1 MLRKLLVGAVVLQVV
16 CAGAASGA
24 TFGKVVAIGG
34 AASDLAL
41 DEARGY
47 LYISNFTANRIEV
60 MSLANNV
67 IQTSINVAS
76 QPSSLALSPD
86 GRYLVVAHYGNF
98 ASPGSPANAITVIDL
113 STNGKQTFALGNPP
127 LGVAFGLDGLALLVT
142 SQEFL
147 LFDPVSGT
155 TQTLNTVSGLT
166 PNTLPQAPASF
177 PSNIVAASIGVSA
190 DGLHMYGLTDTFTFS
205 YDVNSRAL
213 SVVGYVSQPPQ
224 GPRVVSVNRDGTL
237 FLAGWVLRDS
247 FRRHLAEFPSPTGAL
262 NVGGHVFDSSRNLI
276 YAEIPDSTA
285 PNAPPTLQIVD
296 SDNLTVRERLLL
308 PENLAGKGVLSSDS
322 NTMYAVSDS
331 GVLVLPVGSLAQA
344 HRLAAS
350 QEDVVFRGN
359 YCDRRVT
366 SQQITITDPG
376 SGNTAFL
383 LSTTTAG
390 ITISPSSGVTP
401 ATVKISVDPNA
412 FQNQK
417 GTVAATITI
426 ASTQA
431 VNVPRSI
438 RVLIN
443 TKEPDQRGSFVDVPG
458 KLVDILAD
466 PARDRFYILRQDT
479 NQVLVFD
486 ATNNTQIATLRTG
499 NVPTQ
504 LAITF
509 DRRYL
514 LIGSNDS
521 QIIPVYDLETLQPQT
536 PVIMPPGH
544 YPRSIAASAKAILAA
559 CRVAGPVHTI
569 DRVDLISR
577 TAVEL
582 PSLGVFKNSVNI
594 NTNLVA
600 SSNGGRIL
608 AVSADGTVM
617 LYDANVDTFT
627 VSRKDFQSLSGAYAA
642 SNFGKYVVGN
652 QLLNESLVSMG
663 TFETSTGQSSGFA
676 FVDAMGLRTTAA
688 SASTPGV
695 IQRVDSGTG
704 SIFRATR
711 IAEAPLLGDTNY
723 AFTRTIAPLYSR
735 NAIVNLTTSG
745 FTVLPWAYDE
755 SVAAPRIDRIV
766 NAADLTPS
774 LAPGGLV
781 SIFGD
786 QLGPVNVATKEI
798 PLPSALGD
806 SCLTVNGMSAP
817 MLFVSP
823 NQINAQLPFE
833 TTGNVTLI
841 LRTPGGVSD
850 NFNLTLLPGAPSV
863 FRSGVAGPDTN
874 LATIVRDAN
883 NTIVTPSNPVHRGD
897 TLVIYATGLGQ
908 TSPAVQAGLPAPS
921 DTLAG
926 VLVPPKVDL
935 GGMPLTVL
943 FAGLTPGQ
951 VGVYQIN
958 VTVPKNAPTGLNV
971 PLNISQGAAATS
983 MNVRVVD

>member
-1 MLRKLLVGAVVLQVV
+1 MLRKLVIWAFALNAAFTCVAV
-16 CAGAASGA
+16 AG

-41 DEARGY
+41 DEARGN
-47 LYISNFTANRIEV
+47 LYIANFTANRIEV

-67 IQTSINVAS
+67 VQTSINVAS

-98 ASPGSPANAITVIDL
+98 AAPATSSNALTVIDL

-147 LFDPVSGT
+147 LFDPVSGA
-155 TQTLNTVSGLT
+155 TQTLTTISGLT
-166 PNTLPQAPASF
+166 PNTLPSGPASF
-177 PSNIVAASIGVSA
+177 PANIVAASIGVSA
-190 DGLHMYGLTDTFTFS
+190 DGLHMYGLTDTFMFS
-205 YDVNSRAL
+205 YDVNTRTL
-213 SVVGYVSQPPQ
+213 SVVGYVSQPVQ
-224 GPRVVSVNRDGTL
+224 GPRVVSVNRDGSYYASGWTL
-237 FLAGWVLRDS
+237 NDRLGNVT
-247 FRRHLAEFPSPTGAL
+247 AEFPSATGAL
-262 NVGGHVFDSSRNLI
+262 NIGSHVFDPSRNVI
-276 YAEIPDSTA
+276 YAQIPDATA
-285 PNAPPTLQIVD
+285 PNAPPTLQVVD
-296 SDNLTVRERLLL
+296 SGNLAVQQRLLL
-308 PENLAGKGVLSSDS
+308 PENLAGKSVLSSDS
-322 NTMYAVSDS
+322 SMMYSVSDS
-331 GVLVLPVGSLAQA
+331 GVLVLPVGSLSQM
-344 HRLAAS
+344 HRVIAS
-350 QEDVVFRGN
+350 QEDLIFRGN
-359 YCDRRVT
+359 YCDRRVV
-366 SQQITITDPG
+366 SQQVTITNPG
-376 SGNTAFL
+376 GGNTPFT
-383 LSTTTAG
+383 LSTATAG
-390 ITISPSSGVTP
+390 VMISPASGVTP

-412 FQNQK
+412 FQNQT
-417 GTVAATITI
+417 GTVAATINI
-426 ASTQA
+426 ASAQA
-431 VNVPRSI
+431 INVPPPI

-443 TKEPDQRGSFVDVPG
+443 TKNPDQRGTFIDVPG
-458 KLVDILAD
+458 KLVDLLAD
-466 PARDRFYILRQDT
+466 PARDRFYLLRQDT

-486 ATNNTQIATLRTG
+486 ATNNTQIATLRTS

-521 QIIPVYDLETLQPQT
+521 QIIPVYDLETLQPQA
-536 PVIMPPGH
+536 PIIMPYGH
-544 YPRSIAASAKAILAA
+544 YPRSIAASANAILAA
-559 CRVAGPVHTI
+559 CRVAGPAHTI
-569 DRVDLISR
+569 DRVDMVSR
-577 TAVEL
+577 TAVML

-594 NTNLVA
+594 NTNLAA
-600 SSNGGRIL
+600 SPNGGHIL

-642 SNFGKYVVGN
+642 GDFGRYVVGN
-652 QLLNESLVSMG
+652 SLLNESLVSVSA
-663 TFETSTGQSSGFA
+663 FETGSGQPSGFA
-676 FVDAMGLRTTAA
+676 FVNADGLRTTAA
-688 SASTPGV
+688 NASSAGI
-695 IQRVDSGTG
+695 IQRIDSSNG

-711 IAEAPLLGDTNY
+711 MAEAPVLGNTSY
-723 AFTRTIAPLYSR
+723 AFTRTVAPLYSR
-735 NAIVNLTTSG
+735 TAIVNLTTSG
-745 FTVLPWAYDE
+745 FTVLPWAYDD

-781 SIFGD
+781 SLFGA

-798 PLPSALGD
+798 PLPTALGD
-806 SCLTVNGMSAP
+806 SCLTVNGMPAP

-823 NQINAQLPFE
+823 SQINAQLPFE

-874 LATIVRDAN
+874 VATIVRDAN
-883 NTIVTPSNPVHRGD
+883 NTIVTASNPVHRGD

-908 TSPAVQAGLPAPS
+908 TTPAVTAGLPAPS

-935 GGMPLTVL
+935 GGTPLTVL
-943 FAGLTPGQ
+943 FAGLTPGE

-958 VTVPKNAPTGLNV
+958 VTVPRNAPMGLGV
-971 PLNISQGAAATS
+971 PLNISQGAATTS